1 MLRWSPTGKGHLS
14 SYSAFLKKKKEWKR
28 RPRRAGKGW
37 EGPGGRALAAVSR
50 RSLPPAGS
58 ATAVSLP
65 QEVCAGSEAWKMTED
80 SPSSRKGS
88 DTPVDGE
95 RRPRWAQGSCPGP
108 PRPERLCLHMPR
120 PPLSLGL
127 LLRGTPLPGPPAWP
141 HVPYMGGAEVRPPGM
156 ERPACAVPT
165 NAFAFTYPEMKPH
178 PGVPFACMGG
188 DPWKVSGA
196 TCTRG

>member
-1 MLRWSPTGKGHLS
+1 MRRLSWPGQCPADTPAVGRICDRASVESHGERSPFILLG
-14 SYSAFLKKKKEWKR
+14 FLKKKKKEWKR
-28 RPRRAGKGW
+28 RPRRAGKRW

-141 HVPYMGGAEVRPPGM
+141 HVP
-156 ERPACAVPT
+156 
-165 NAFAFTYPEMKPH
+165 
-178 PGVPFACMGG
+178 
-188 DPWKVSGA
+188 
-196 TCTRG
+196 